1 MFTIKEFFKH
11 EVKPALGCTDP
22 GVVALAVAGAKNE
35 VADEEILSIKVE
47 LSTSI
52 YKNGMFVSVPGTMGI
67 KGNEIAAALGATK
80 ENPRLDLEVLKGCT
94 GEEIEK
100 AKQLLEEGRVKIICL
115 PERSGVFAHA
125 FIKTASHETEAIVSG
140 DHCITEVRR
149 DGTRLFS
156 RASEKE
162 ESETSFFSNRHIVF
176 SEIFD
181 LIESMDEDD
190 IEFALQGVEMNMEA
204 AKYGVNNHSIPGANL
219 SSILIKKDCCKCTP
233 EDPVYLIR
241 TLCTAASGA
250 RMVGAPVS
258 VMSSGGSGNQG
269 IVATIPV
276 AVAGEKLEKNRVEI
290 AKAITISYILSS
302 YIKSKLG
309 KLSPICGCPISA
321 GPGAA
326 AGITYLLGG
335 KPEHM
340 IGAMKFVIASTAG
353 AICDGAKES
362 CALKAGVAGQE
373 AYIAAIL
380 SLENE
385 VLESCQGLVDRSFDK
400 TIDNLSM
407 ISNVGMKDMDNTI
420 IKILES
426 RTE

>member
-35 VADEEILSIKVE
+35 AGDEEILSIKVE

-52 YKNGMFVSVPGTMGI
+52 YKNGMFVGVPGTRGI
-67 KGNEIAAALGATK
+67 KGNEIAAALGAVK

-94 GEEIEK
+94 DEEIEK
-100 AKQLLEEGRVKIICL
+100 AKQLLERELVEIICL
-115 PERSGVFAHA
+115 PEKSGVFAHA
-125 FIKTASHETEAIVSG
+125 YIKTPSHEIEAIVSG

-149 DGTRLFS
+149 DGIRLFLQ
-156 RASEKE
+156 ASEKQE
-162 ESETSFFSNRHIVF
+162 GETSFFSNKHIVF

-181 LIESMDEDD
+181 LIESMDEED
-190 IEFALQGVEMNMEA
+190 IAFALEGIEMNMKA
-204 AKYGVNNHSIPGANL
+204 AKYGSENHSIPGANL
-219 SSILIKKDCCKCTP
+219 SSILMKNDCCTCTP

-250 RMVGAPVS
+250 RMAGAPLA

-276 AVAGEKLEKNRVEI
+276 AVAGEKLKKDRVEI
-290 AKAITISYILSS
+290 AKAVTISHILSS

-340 IGAMKFVIASTAG
+340 IGAMKFIIASTAG

-373 AYIAAIL
+373 AYIAAML
-380 SLENE
+380 SIENE
-385 VLESCQGLVDRSFDK
+385 VLDSCQGLVDRSFDK

-407 ISNVGMKDMDNTI
+407 ISKVGMKDMDNTI

-426 RTE
+426 RTK